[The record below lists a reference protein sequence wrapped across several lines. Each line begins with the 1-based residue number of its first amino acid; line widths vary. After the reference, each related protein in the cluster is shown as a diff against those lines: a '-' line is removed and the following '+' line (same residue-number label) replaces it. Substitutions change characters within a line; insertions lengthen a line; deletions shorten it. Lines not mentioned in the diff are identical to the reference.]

1 MRKRN
6 DEDRLVR
13 RITHFRTLLCYAD
26 EAEIVMTLKEF
37 IVEAEN
43 ELVTLWPPRTRTASL
58 H

>member
-1 MRKRN
+1 MRKLN

-13 RITHFRTLLCYAD
+13 RITHLRTLLCHTQ

-37 IVEAEN
+37 IAETED
-43 ELVTLWPPRTRTASL
+43 ELVTVWPARTRTASL